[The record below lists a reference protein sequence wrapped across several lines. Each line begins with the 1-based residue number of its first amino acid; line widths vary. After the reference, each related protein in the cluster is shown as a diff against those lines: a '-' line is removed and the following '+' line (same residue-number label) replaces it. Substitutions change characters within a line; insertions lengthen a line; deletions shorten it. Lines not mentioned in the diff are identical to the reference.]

1 MSLYDDM
8 KAAADKQD
16 RIWRALSD
24 PARREILDLLAARPR
39 TTGELAEK
47 LAPLA
52 RTTVMKHLDVLAE
65 ANLVL
70 IRREGRLR
78 WNHFN
83 PVPID
88 QVCRRWLDSHR
99 RRTSGRLARLKQ
111 VVETP
116 LERKPRRSKNRKA
129 TK

>member
-1 MSLYDDM
+1 MSPYSDM
-8 KAAADKQD
+8 KAAVDKQD
-16 RIWRALSD
+16 RVWRALSD
-24 PARREILDLLAARPR
+24 PARRDILDLLAEWPR

-52 RTTVMKHLDVLAE
+52 RTTVMKHLDVLTD

-70 IRREGRLR
+70 IRREGRTR

-88 QVCRRWLDSHR
+88 QVCRRWLDTHR
-99 RRTSGRLARLKQ
+99 QMTTDRLTRLKEI
-111 VVETP
+111 VEEP
-116 LERKPRRSKNRKA
+116 LEREPHAKKKRKA